1 MITKRKYEN
10 ALKVVKEYE
19 QQQKLEVWDLFKS
32 QKLTL
37 DTNLFDIKGIS
48 PKLGIALIKYRQ
60 WTETTANY
68 HMPTTLSWFV
78 NLSAEEFSRYRGVGK
93 KTLEEYTTLMN
104 AAGIQV

>member
-1 MITKRKYEN
+1 MITKRQYEN
-10 ALKVVKEYE
+10 ALRVIREYE
-19 QQQKLEVWDLFKS
+19 QHKKLEVWDSFKS
-32 QKLTL
+32 QGLTL

-48 PKLGIALIKYRQ
+48 PKLGIALINYRQ

-78 NLSAEEFSRYRGVGK
+78 DLSAEEFSKHRGIGK
-93 KTLEEYTTLMN
+93 KTVDEYVALMN